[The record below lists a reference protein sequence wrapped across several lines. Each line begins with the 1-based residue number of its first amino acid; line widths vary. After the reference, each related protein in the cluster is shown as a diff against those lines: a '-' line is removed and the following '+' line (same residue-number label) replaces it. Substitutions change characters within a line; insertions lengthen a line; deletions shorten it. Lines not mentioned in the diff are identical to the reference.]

1 MTCSTHGRDMKV
13 TDNLGQELEGK
24 RSLEDRGVY
33 EETILKWM
41 LKMKTTF
48 VWMAVRV
55 GDGLL

>member
-1 MTCSTHGRDMKV
+1 MKV